1 MLSQNLSETLFKPKF
16 DYPETSMISNSGV
29 DLPVLSRHD
38 PLLGF
43 HKNFYRPIFKFSWV
57 LSGGNALDID
67 EAIANVSVSKN
78 MRNREK
84 CFDTVKD
91 YGPGNWIYEFNSIA
105 QRRVTAAHACEE
117 KQDLEGAGHNYRM
130 AARYYAI
137 ASYPNLKSDV
147 LALESDTLCRQT
159 YKKVFAVSSSAGV
172 LIEDTFTVSGKKV
185 TGYLHLPDT
194 KQIYPC
200 VICVCTY
207 EQSFSS
213 FYRLFENHFKNA
225 GIAMYVVEMP
235 GIGACEK
242 LNLNDH
248 FSAVIEGS
256 IEHLQTIKSVDS
268 TNIGLFGSGIAGTA
282 CIRAAILHQ
291 QSVKALGLPAPYVH
305 SFYTDPKILNSL
317 PLCLRSSFCNR
328 LDLDAS
334 NWDLVIPRFKAFSL
348 KTQGLLSA
356 SGRCA
361 VPTLICATERSVVT
375 KDDIR
380 MLENNFKDV
389 STLWMENEGY
399 AMFIKTMT
407 KSICSFFAEKFN
419 S

>member
-1 MLSQNLSETLFKPKF
+1 
-16 DYPETSMISNSGV
+16 
-29 DLPVLSRHD
+29 
-38 PLLGF
+38 
-43 HKNFYRPIFKFSWV
+43 
-57 LSGGNALDID
+57 
-67 EAIANVSVSKN
+67 
-78 MRNREK
+78 
-84 CFDTVKD
+84 
-91 YGPGNWIYEFNSIA
+91 
-105 QRRVTAAHACEE
+105 
-117 KQDLEGAGHNYRM
+117 M

-194 KQIYPC
+194 KQVYPC